1 MKTRSTNR
9 RRVAVIVALLCFC
22 YVVVCTESKLT
33 SIIRTKSGPVQGE
46 ILETIRKSR
55 EYASFKG
62 IPFAESP
69 EGELR
74 FKPPV
79 EKNRWTDV
87 LLATREGDACMQYD
101 GFNLSMIGSE
111 DCLYLNV
118 YTPHTNFKSINRS
131 DLKAVMVWIYGG
143 AFFWGYSNAEL
154 YGPDYLIEK
163 DVVVVTFNYRLGP
176 FGFLNV
182 NHENATGNQ
191 GLKDQNMALKWVNKN
206 IGLFGGDPK
215 KVTLFGH
222 SAGAMSVD
230 YHTVSEMSRGLF
242 HRSISMSSFTL
253 AIMALASN
261 VEAEAQGF
269 ALGLKMGIV
278 TKSKDEL
285 LRQLLAKPADDLLK
299 AARIF
304 SISSIFRPTIER
316 TEPFG
321 NGERFLKNCVLKY
334 YESGDYEKMPHMLGY
349 TSNEFIAMPRL
360 VIFII
365 LNHQLQRYFNIS
377 ITPETPFFEAIQYM
391 NDILKLPGALF
402 TRFFKITL
410 DYLILGID
418 SKQRLMSKNND
429 HPIYY
434 YRSAY
439 SAGLFRRA
447 GEIFNDYDVGH
458 AEDLPFLFHMPTFT
472 NFSLSDTN
480 VTSMIDVYTSLWS
493 DFAKHGNPTPAVDGA
508 RAAES
513 NYASRIYWPDS
524 RKSGQH
530 LELKLQPE
538 VKSRP
543 INWRVSIY
551 ENLGLGTSTFINDCN
566 NDS

>member
-1 MKTRSTNR
+1 M
-9 RRVAVIVALLCFC
+9 
-22 YVVVCTESKLT
+22 
-33 SIIRTKSGPVQGE
+33 
-46 ILETIRKSR
+46 
-55 EYASFKG
+55 
-62 IPFAESP
+62 FA
-69 EGELR
+69 
-74 FKPPV
+74 
-79 EKNRWTDV
+79 
-87 LLATREGDACMQYD
+87 
-101 GFNLSMIGSE
+101 
-111 DCLYLNV
+111 
-118 YTPHTNFKSINRS
+118 
-131 DLKAVMVWIYGG
+131 
-143 AFFWGYSNAEL
+143 
-154 YGPDYLIEK
+154 
-163 DVVVVTFNYRLGP
+163 
-176 FGFLNV
+176 GFLNV

-253 AIMALASN
+253 AILALASN

-285 LRQLLAKPADDLLK
+285 LRQLVAKPADDLLK

-304 SISSIFRPTIER
+304 SISS
-316 TEPFG
+316 
-321 NGERFLKNCVLKY
+321 
-334 YESGDYEKMPHMLGY
+334 
-349 TSNEFIAMPRL
+349 
-360 VIFII
+360 
-365 LNHQLQRYFNIS
+365 LQRYFNIS

-447 GEIFNDYDVGH
+447 GEIFND
-458 AEDLPFLFHMPTFT
+458 
-472 NFSLSDTN
+472 
-480 VTSMIDVYTSLWS
+480 
-493 DFAKHGNPTPAVDGA
+493 HGAV
-508 RAAES
+508 
-513 NYASRIYWPDS
+513 
-524 RKSGQH
+524 
-530 LELKLQPE
+530 
-538 VKSRP
+538 
-543 INWRVSIY
+543 
-551 ENLGLGTSTFINDCN
+551 
-566 NDS
+566 